1 MPKDATKN
9 VDRYKIAGG
18 HLNEYEFEH
27 EKAPDKNQRS
37 GKKPQSA
44 AFQQSPRPKA
54 SKESPRTN
62 TTKKSPTTKATKKS
76 SKK

>member
-44 AFQQSPRPKA
+44 AFQQSPRP
-54 SKESPRTN
+54 N